1 MLWAKEGSFWKVIAW
16 DVEPED
22 AKPEAV
28 PDTRKHAAA
37 PAAEAHAKGDP
48 ELLRSSQQFLH
59 SWLVADNFSLAAQY
73 FSSHSDEC
81 ANAFLLPGEQEPQ
94 TPQQY
99 AAALRAALTT
109 VGKDVGHVNHLRDA
123 IEPVDPE
130 HDDLKVV
137 AHPEGDAYALASVP
151 DHLASSF
158 TCGKKAT
165 PSGPE
170 ANTSPK
176 NYGKFYALL
185 FALRTPG
192 DHPAS
197 LAFLWSKEAGQWK
210 IVSYS
215 LMAP

>member
-1 MLWAKEGSFWKVIAW
+1 M
-16 DVEPED
+16 
-22 AKPEAV
+22 
-28 PDTRKHAAA
+28 
-37 PAAEAHAKGDP
+37 
-48 ELLRSSQQFLH
+48 H
-59 SWLVADNFSLAAQY
+59 SWLVSDNFSAASQY
-73 FSSHSDEC
+73 FSPDSNEC

-109 VGKDVGHVNHLRDA
+109 VGKDVGKIQHLRDA

-137 AHPEGDAYALASVP
+137 THPESDAYALASVP
-151 DHLASSF
+151 DYLASSF
-158 TCGKKAT
+158 TCRKKTT
-165 PSGPE
+165 PPEPE
-170 ANTSPK
+170 ANTSSK

-192 DHPAS
+192 DNPAS

-210 IVSYS
+210 IVSYT